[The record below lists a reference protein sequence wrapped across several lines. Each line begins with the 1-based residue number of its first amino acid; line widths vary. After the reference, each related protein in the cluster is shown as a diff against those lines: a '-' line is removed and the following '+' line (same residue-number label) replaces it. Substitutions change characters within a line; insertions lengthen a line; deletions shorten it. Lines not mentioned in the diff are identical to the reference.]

1 MSVSYVIAVYSTVK
15 LYQPFPVVELSQQAI
30 TAIMGEVGVA
40 AAVHPLGVL
49 GIGHAQLPLVAVL
62 EVVGPQA
69 RLCVEVPHQAG
80 GASVGEPL
88 PLQVAP
94 DSLKVVENIF
104 EHNEGVVFGQSR
116 IKDDPPDEGEE
127 EGGVG

>member
-1 MSVSYVIAVYSTVK
+1 
-15 LYQPFPVVELSQQAI
+15 
-30 TAIMGEVGVA
+30 MGEVGVA

-88 PLQVAP
+88 GLQKAP
-94 DSLKVVENIF
+94 DSFFSIHRLSDSSFFPALIGRFIFLPASAEYHPLVVLEDVLQHLQRVHSQNGG
-104 EHNEGVVFGQSR
+104 NGLL
-116 IKDDPPDEGEE
+116 GELHYRE
-127 EGGVG
+127 RLI